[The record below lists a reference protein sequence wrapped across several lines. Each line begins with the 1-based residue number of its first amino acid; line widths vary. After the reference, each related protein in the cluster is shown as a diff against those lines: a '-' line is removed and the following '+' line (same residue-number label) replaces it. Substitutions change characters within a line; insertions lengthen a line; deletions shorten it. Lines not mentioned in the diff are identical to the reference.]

1 MKTRSQTITYSSSF
15 SVKEVEAA
23 KALMQLK
30 KACTA
35 KPVAKPVA
43 KPAAKNTWPSGR
55 PRRSTAGYVNYAETD

>member
-1 MKTRSQTITYSSSF
+1 MKTRSQAITF

-30 KACTA
+30 KACAT
-35 KPVAKPVA
+35 

>member
-30 KACTA
+30 KAC
-35 KPVAKPVA
+35 
-43 KPAAKNTWPSGR
+43 AAAPKKASANTWPSGR